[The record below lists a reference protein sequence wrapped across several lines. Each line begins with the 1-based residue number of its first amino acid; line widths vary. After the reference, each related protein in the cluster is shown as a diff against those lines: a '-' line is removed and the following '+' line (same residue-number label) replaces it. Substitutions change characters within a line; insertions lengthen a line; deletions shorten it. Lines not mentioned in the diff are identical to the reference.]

1 MSRVE
6 ARRDSLVAAK
16 ERVLIPL
23 PGDVYLDCT
32 RLMRLRS
39 EYDNGSV
46 ESGDVPLGDLVVRTS
61 MQGPAFVR
69 DHING
74 MISRCHEERRNI
86 EISLELMER
95 MVATYKRRLRE
106 MAV

>member
-1 MSRVE
+1 
-6 ARRDSLVAAK
+6 
-16 ERVLIPL
+16 
-23 PGDVYLDCT
+23 
-32 RLMRLRS
+32 
-39 EYDNGSV
+39 
-46 ESGDVPLGDLVVRTS
+46 